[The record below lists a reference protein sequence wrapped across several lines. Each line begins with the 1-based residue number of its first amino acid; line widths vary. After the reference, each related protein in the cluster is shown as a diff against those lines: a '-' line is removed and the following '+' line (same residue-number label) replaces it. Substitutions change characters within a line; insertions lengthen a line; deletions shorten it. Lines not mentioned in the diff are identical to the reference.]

1 MGQIQSVQSSDSC
14 CVWVYLFLS
23 MNKDIGGGGSKHE
36 SKFSTAMIKK
46 WSDHKPQKNSE
57 EPTSEEEED
66 YSR

>member
-1 MGQIQSVQSSDSC
+1 
-14 CVWVYLFLS
+14 